1 MQKLMVSEGV
11 SLRCEGDAITISL
24 GKAVRRLVVGEV
36 VARLLSRLSDEALGL
51 DELGAG
57 LIGSPDGMH
66 RLAALTATVRNLLT
80 VGVLSQAAFVDEFIV
95 ATLGKKGRLHWQE
108 GSPPDSAVID
118 PRVVATSQGDWVLLD
133 SGLARG
139 LVRVR
144 PTVAGLVLSGQELAP
159 GERLAPLRDLLWQA
173 ALLAPKETLESMESS
188 MWDPVELLMMERSND
203 AAANIHYGAT
213 YRYLET
219 CPPPPRIEEI
229 QRDEV
234 IQLPEPDPDRWYRE
248 DAPFSAVTEQRR
260 SVSSFS
266 EDEAPTLKQLAG
278 VLHRSARIQHQF
290 LDDKGV
296 EVSRRPV
303 AAGGALHETDLY
315 VAVNRAEGLE
325 EGLWRYN
332 PQDNT
337 IERFHCLRNPSL
349 LLSEAAASLWGKE
362 SPPIVIIAV
371 ARFARVFWKY
381 EGVGASLILKNVGVL
396 LHALQLAAVAEGLGS
411 CPLGSNSARLFE
423 EVTGLGFPS
432 HSPVGQLVLGVK
444 QKEQPS

>member
-1 MQKLMVSEGV
+1 MQKLMVSDGV
-11 SLRCEGDAITISL
+11 SLRCEGDAIRISL
-24 GKAVRRLVVGEV
+24 GKVERRLVVGEV
-36 VARLLSRLSDEALGL
+36 VAGLLSRLSDEALGL

-57 LIGSPDGMH
+57 LMGAPGGVQ
-66 RLAALTATVRNLLT
+66 RLAVLTATVRNFLA
-80 VGVLSQAAFVDEFIV
+80 VGVLSQVVFVDEIV
-95 ATLGKKGRLHWQE
+95 VAILGKKGRLHWQE

-118 PRVVATSQGDWVLLD
+118 PRVVATQQGDWVLLD
-133 SGLARG
+133 SGLACG
-139 LVRVR
+139 LVRVQ
-144 PTVAGLVLSGQELAP
+144 PTVAGLVLAGQELAP
-159 GERLAPLRDLLWQA
+159 GQRLAPLRDLLWQA
-173 ALLAPKETLESMESS
+173 ALLVPEEALGSMDSS

-203 AAANIHYGAT
+203 AAASVRYGAT
-213 YRYLET
+213 YRYLEV
-219 CPPPPRIEEI
+219 CPPPPRVEEI

-234 IQLPEPDPDRWYRE
+234 IHLPEPDPDRWYRE
-248 DAPFSAVTEQRR
+248 DAAFGVVAEQRR

-266 EDEAPTLKQLAG
+266 EDEPPTLNQLAG
-278 VLHRSARIQHQF
+278 VLQRSARIQHQF

-337 IERFHCLRNPSL
+337 IERFRCLKSPSPL
-349 LLSEAAASLWGKE
+349 LGEAAASLWGNRK
-362 SPPIVIIAV
+362 PPIVIIAV

-381 EGVGASLILKNVGVL
+381 EGVGAALILKNVGVL

-411 CPLGSNSARLFE
+411 CALGSNSARLFE
-423 EVTGLGFPS
+423 EITGLGFPS
-432 HSPVGQLVLGVK
+432 HSPVGQIVLGVE